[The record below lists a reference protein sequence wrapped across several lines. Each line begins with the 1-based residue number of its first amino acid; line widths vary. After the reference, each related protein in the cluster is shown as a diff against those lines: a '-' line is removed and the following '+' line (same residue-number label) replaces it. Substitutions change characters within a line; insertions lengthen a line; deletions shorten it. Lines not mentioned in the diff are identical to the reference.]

1 MTQLDKLKKLIQRK
15 QGVMSWEIAQKLPSV
30 TPHRRLADLKEQGWT
45 VTWKKRDDG
54 MKIYFGTPPKGTK

>member
-30 TPHRRLADLKEQGWT
+30 TPHRRLFDLKEQGWT
-45 VTWKKRDDG
+45 ILSKTRDDG
-54 MKIYFGTPPKGTK
+54 QKIYFGTPAKGTK

>member
-30 TPHRRLADLKEQGWT
+30 TPHRRLFDLKEQGWT
-45 VTWKKRDDG
+45 ILHKTCHDG
-54 MKIYFGTPPKGTK
+54 QKIYFGTPPKS

>member
-30 TPHRRLADLKEQGWT
+30 TPHRRLSDLKEQGWT
-45 VTWKKRDDG
+45 VTWKKREDG
-54 MKIYFGTPPKGTK
+54 MKVYFGKAPEAKK

>member
-30 TPHRRLADLKEQGWT
+30 TPSRRVSDLRDLGWT
-45 VTWKKRDDG
+45 ITFKKTDDNQ
-54 MKIYFGTPPKGTK
+54 KIFFGTPPKGTK

>member
-30 TPHRRLADLKEQGWT
+30 TPSRRVSDLRDLGWT
-45 VTWKKRDDG
+45 ITFKKTDDNQ
-54 MKIYFGTPPKGTK
+54 KIFFGTPPEAKK